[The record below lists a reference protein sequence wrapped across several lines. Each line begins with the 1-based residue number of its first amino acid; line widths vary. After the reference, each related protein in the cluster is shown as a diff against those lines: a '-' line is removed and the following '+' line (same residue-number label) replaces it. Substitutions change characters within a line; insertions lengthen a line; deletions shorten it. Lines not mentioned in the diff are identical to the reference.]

1 MNTIKKIGL
10 TALATSMVA
19 SSAAYSAD
27 AVVSG
32 SFGYTFAT
40 EGGNTGGDSRGI
52 GMRNKLNFNFSGEM
66 DNGWSVSANTA
77 LLPGNFATSSQ
88 SLYMTMGSMG
98 SIVVGNGWG
107 GIGAGFDAVTPTA
120 YEEAHDGFATAS
132 TLDSMGTGI
141 DNGNIVYY
149 SPSFDLG
156 GMTVSAEYEYAPRA
170 NDTYVSDGAT
180 AGASATYASGEG
192 LAVRVSGMGISAG
205 AYANEVDRQA
215 TTSTTDSDATDM
227 TYFVNYTMGS
237 VSLGYQKG
245 YIDRGNS
252 SATTA
257 LTTAKTVAAS
267 AGFFEAEQMSIAFN
281 VNDNLTVSYT
291 DQTDTYDAQSS
302 SVTADVDM
310 DTDSI
315 NIAYTV
321 GSMSIAIVDSSQDNV
336 GWDSDAGSASR
347 QELSVRLAF

>member
-1 MNTIKKIGL
+1 
-10 TALATSMVA
+10 
-19 SSAAYSAD
+19 
-27 AVVSG
+27 
-32 SFGYTFAT
+32 
-40 EGGNTGGDSRGI
+40 
-52 GMRNKLNFNFSGEM
+52 MRNKLNFNFSGEM

-88 SLYMTMGSMG
+88 SLFMTMGSMG

-149 SPSFDLG
+149 SPSIDLG
-156 GMTVSAEYEYAPRA
+156 GMTVSAEYEYAPKA
-170 NDTYVSDGAT
+170 NDTYVADGGT
-180 AGASATYASGEG
+180 AGASDTYADGQG
-192 LAVRVSGMGISAG
+192 AAIRISGMGISAG
-205 AYANEVDRQA
+205 AYANEVTRDTAA
-215 TTSTTDSDATDM
+215 TTDNDATDM

-245 YIDRGNS
+245 YIDRGNA
-252 SATTA
+252 SATSA
-257 LTTAKTVAAS
+257 LTAAKTVAAS

-281 VNDNLTVSYT
+281 VNDNLTISYT
-291 DQTDTYDAQSS
+291 DQSDTYDAQSE
-302 SVTADVDM
+302 SVTGDVDM
-310 DTDSI
+310 DTDSL

-321 GSMSIAIVDSSQDNV
+321 GSMSIAIVDSDQDNV

>member
-40 EGGNTGGDSRGI
+40 EGGNTTDSRGI

-98 SIVVGNGWG
+98 SVVVGNGWG
-107 GIGAGFDAVTPTA
+107 GIGAGFDAVTPVA

-149 SPSFDLG
+149 SPSIDLG
-156 GMTVSAEYEYAPRA
+156 GMTVSAEYEYAPKA
-170 NDTYVSDGAT
+170 NDTYVADGGT
-180 AGASATYASGEG
+180 AGASDTYADGQG
-192 LAVRVSGMGISAG
+192 AAIRISGMGIKAG
-205 AYANEVDRQA
+205 AYANEVTRDTAA
-215 TTSTTDSDATDM
+215 TTDNDATDM

-245 YIDRGNS
+245 YIDRGNA

-291 DQTDTYDAQSS
+291 DQTDTYDAQSE

-315 NIAYTV
+315 NVAYTV
-321 GSMSIAIVDSSQDNV
+321 GSMSIAIVDSDQDNV
-336 GWDSDAGSASR
+336 GWDANAGSASR

>member
-40 EGGNTGGDSRGI
+40 EGGNTTDSRGI

-88 SLYMTMGSMG
+88 SLFMTMGSMG

-149 SPSFDLG
+149 SPSIDLG
-156 GMTVSAEYEYAPRA
+156 GMTVSAEYEYAPKA
-170 NDTYVSDGAT
+170 NDTYVSDGGT
-180 AGASATYASGEG
+180 AGASDTYADGQG
-192 LAVRVSGMGISAG
+192 AAIRISGMGISAG
-205 AYANEVDRQA
+205 AYANEVTRDTAA
-215 TTSTTDSDATDM
+215 TTDNDATDM

-245 YIDRGNS
+245 YIDRGNA
-252 SATTA
+252 SATSA
-257 LTTAKTVAAS
+257 LTAAKTVAAS

-281 VNDNLTVSYT
+281 VNDNLTISYT
-291 DQTDTYDAQSS
+291 DQSDTYDAQSE
-302 SVTADVDM
+302 SVTGDVDM
-310 DTDSI
+310 DTDSL

-321 GSMSIAIVDSSQDNV
+321 GSMSIAIVDSDQDNV

>member
-40 EGGNTGGDSRGI
+40 EGGNTTDSRGI

-149 SPSFDLG
+149 SPSIDLG
-156 GMTVSAEYEYAPRA
+156 GMTVSAEYEYAPKA
-170 NDTYVSDGAT
+170 NDTYVSDGGT
-180 AGASATYASGEG
+180 AGASDTYADGQG
-192 LAVRVSGMGISAG
+192 AAIRISGMGISAG
-205 AYANEVDRQA
+205 AYANEVTRDTAA
-215 TTSTTDSDATDM
+215 TTDNDATDM

-245 YIDRGNS
+245 YIDRGNA
-252 SATTA
+252 SATSA
-257 LTTAKTVAAS
+257 LTAAKTVAAS

-281 VNDNLTVSYT
+281 VNDNLTISYT
-291 DQTDTYDAQSS
+291 DQSDTYDAQSE
-302 SVTADVDM
+302 SVTGDVDM
-310 DTDSI
+310 DTDSL

-321 GSMSIAIVDSSQDNV
+321 GSMSIAIVDSDQDNV

>member
-1 MNTIKKIGL
+1 MNTLKKIGL

-149 SPSFDLG
+149 SPSIDLG
-156 GMTVSAEYEYAPRA
+156 GMTVSAEYEYAPKA
-170 NDTYVSDGAT
+170 NDTYVSDGGT
-180 AGASATYASGEG
+180 AGASDTYADGQG
-192 LAVRVSGMGISAG
+192 AAIRISGMGISAG
-205 AYANEVDRQA
+205 AYANEVTRDTAA
-215 TTSTTDSDATDM
+215 TTDNDATDM

-245 YIDRGNS
+245 YIDRGNA
-252 SATTA
+252 SATSA
-257 LTTAKTVAAS
+257 LTAAKAVAAS

-281 VNDNLTVSYT
+281 VNDNLTTSYT
-291 DQTDTYDAQSS
+291 DQSDTYDAQSE
-302 SVTADVDM
+302 SVTGDVDM
-310 DTDSI
+310 DTDSL

-321 GSMSIAIVDSSQDNV
+321 GSMSIAIVDSDQDNV

>member
-1 MNTIKKIGL
+1 
-10 TALATSMVA
+10 
-19 SSAAYSAD
+19 
-27 AVVSG
+27 
-32 SFGYTFAT
+32 
-40 EGGNTGGDSRGI
+40 
-52 GMRNKLNFNFSGEM
+52 M

-149 SPSFDLG
+149 SPSIDLG
-156 GMTVSAEYEYAPRA
+156 GMTVSAEYEYAPKA
-170 NDTYVSDGAT
+170 NDTYVSDGGT
-180 AGASATYASGEG
+180 AGASDTYADGQG
-192 LAVRVSGMGISAG
+192 AAIRISGMGISAG
-205 AYANEVDRQA
+205 AYANEVTRDTAA
-215 TTSTTDSDATDM
+215 TTDNDATDM

-245 YIDRGNS
+245 YIDRGNA
-252 SATTA
+252 SATSA
-257 LTTAKTVAAS
+257 LTAAKTVAAS

-281 VNDNLTVSYT
+281 VNDNLTISYT
-291 DQTDTYDAQSS
+291 DQSDTYDAQSE
-302 SVTADVDM
+302 SVTGDVDM
-310 DTDSI
+310 DTDSL

-321 GSMSIAIVDSSQDNV
+321 GSMSIAIVDSDQDNV

>member
-1 MNTIKKIGL
+1 MNTLKKIGL

-149 SPSFDLG
+149 SPSIDLG
-156 GMTVSAEYEYAPRA
+156 GMTVSAEYEYAPKA
-170 NDTYVSDGAT
+170 NDTYVADGGT
-180 AGASATYASGEG
+180 AGASDTYADGQG
-192 LAVRVSGMGISAG
+192 AAIRISGMGIKAG
-205 AYANEVDRQA
+205 AYANEVTRDTAA
-215 TTSTTDSDATDM
+215 TTDNDATDM

-245 YIDRGNS
+245 YIDRGNA

-281 VNDNLTVSYT
+281 VNDNLTISYT
-291 DQTDTYDAQSS
+291 DQSDTYDAQSE
-302 SVTADVDM
+302 SVTGDVDM
-310 DTDSI
+310 DTDSL

-321 GSMSIAIVDSSQDNV
+321 GSMSIAIVDSDQDNV

>member
-1 MNTIKKIGL
+1 MNTLKKIGL

-40 EGGNTGGDSRGI
+40 EGGNTTDSRGI

-88 SLYMTMGSMG
+88 SLFMTMGSMG

-149 SPSFDLG
+149 SPSIDLG
-156 GMTVSAEYEYAPRA
+156 GMTVSAEYEYAPKA
-170 NDTYVSDGAT
+170 NDTYVSDGGT
-180 AGASATYASGEG
+180 AGASDTYADGQG
-192 LAVRVSGMGISAG
+192 AAIRISGMGISAG
-205 AYANEVDRQA
+205 AYANEVTRDTAA
-215 TTSTTDSDATDM
+215 TTDNDATDM

-245 YIDRGNS
+245 YIDRGNA
-252 SATTA
+252 SATSA
-257 LTTAKTVAAS
+257 LTAAKTVAAS

-281 VNDNLTVSYT
+281 VNDNLTISYT
-291 DQTDTYDAQSS
+291 DQSDTYDAQSE
-302 SVTADVDM
+302 SVTGDVDM
-310 DTDSI
+310 DTDSL

-321 GSMSIAIVDSSQDNV
+321 GSMSIAIVDSDQDNV
-336 GWDSDAGSASR
+336 GWDSDAGSASK

>member
-1 MNTIKKIGL
+1 
-10 TALATSMVA
+10 
-19 SSAAYSAD
+19 
-27 AVVSG
+27 
-32 SFGYTFAT
+32 
-40 EGGNTGGDSRGI
+40 
-52 GMRNKLNFNFSGEM
+52 MRNKLNFNFSGEM

-88 SLYMTMGSMG
+88 SLFMTMGSMG

-149 SPSFDLG
+149 SPSIDLG
-156 GMTVSAEYEYAPRA
+156 GMTVSAEYEYAPKA
-170 NDTYVSDGAT
+170 NDTYVSDGGT
-180 AGASATYASGEG
+180 AGASDTYADGQG
-192 LAVRVSGMGISAG
+192 AAIRISGMGISAG
-205 AYANEVDRQA
+205 AYANEVTRDTAA
-215 TTSTTDSDATDM
+215 TTDNDATDM

-245 YIDRGNS
+245 YIDRGNA
-252 SATTA
+252 SATSA
-257 LTTAKTVAAS
+257 LTAAKTVAAS

-281 VNDNLTVSYT
+281 VNDNLTISYT
-291 DQTDTYDAQSS
+291 DQSDTYDAQSE
-302 SVTADVDM
+302 SVTGDVDM
-310 DTDSI
+310 DTDSL

-321 GSMSIAIVDSSQDNV
+321 GSMSIAIVDSDQDNV

>member
-1 MNTIKKIGL
+1 MNTLKKIGL

-88 SLYMTMGSMG
+88 SLFMTMGSMG

-149 SPSFDLG
+149 SPSIDLG
-156 GMTVSAEYEYAPRA
+156 GMTVSAEYEYAPKA
-170 NDTYVSDGAT
+170 NDTYVSDGGT
-180 AGASATYASGEG
+180 AGASDTYADGQG
-192 LAVRVSGMGISAG
+192 AAIRISGMGISAG
-205 AYANEVDRQA
+205 AYANEVTRDTAA
-215 TTSTTDSDATDM
+215 TTDNDATDM

-245 YIDRGNS
+245 YIDRGNA
-252 SATTA
+252 SATSA
-257 LTTAKTVAAS
+257 LTAAKTVAAS

-281 VNDNLTVSYT
+281 VNDNLT
-291 DQTDTYDAQSS
+291 
-302 SVTADVDM
+302 DVLISFFDF
-310 DTDSI
+310 
-315 NIAYTV
+315 
-321 GSMSIAIVDSSQDNV
+321 Q
-336 GWDSDAGSASR
+336 
-347 QELSVRLAF
+347 

>member
-40 EGGNTGGDSRGI
+40 EGGNTTDSRGI

-88 SLYMTMGSMG
+88 SLFMTMGSMG

-149 SPSFDLG
+149 SPSIDLG
-156 GMTVSAEYEYAPRA
+156 GMTVSAEYEYAPKA
-170 NDTYVSDGAT
+170 NDTYVSDGGT
-180 AGASATYASGEG
+180 AGASDTYADGQG
-192 LAVRVSGMGISAG
+192 AAIRISGMGISAG
-205 AYANEVDRQA
+205 AYANEVTRDTAA
-215 TTSTTDSDATDM
+215 TTDNDATDM

-245 YIDRGNS
+245 YIDRGNA
-252 SATTA
+252 SATSA
-257 LTTAKTVAAS
+257 LTAAKTVAAS

-281 VNDNLTVSYT
+281 VNDNLTISYT
-291 DQTDTYDAQSS
+291 DQSDTYDAQSA
-302 SVTADVDM
+302 SVTGDVDM
-310 DTDSI
+310 DTDSL

-321 GSMSIAIVDSSQDNV
+321 GSMSIAIVDSDQDNV

>member
-1 MNTIKKIGL
+1 MNTLKKIGL

-98 SIVVGNGWG
+98 SVVVGNGWG

-149 SPSFDLG
+149 SPSIDLG
-156 GMTVSAEYEYAPRA
+156 GMTVSAEYEYAPKA
-170 NDTYVSDGAT
+170 NDTYVADGGT
-180 AGASATYASGEG
+180 AGASDTYADGQG
-192 LAVRVSGMGISAG
+192 AAIRISGMGIKAG
-205 AYANEVDRQA
+205 AYANEVTRDTAA
-215 TTSTTDSDATDM
+215 TTDNDATDM

-245 YIDRGNS
+245 YIDRGNA

-281 VNDNLTVSYT
+281 VNDNLTISYT
-291 DQTDTYDAQSS
+291 DQSDTYDAQSE
-302 SVTADVDM
+302 SVTGDVDM
-310 DTDSI
+310 DTDSL

-321 GSMSIAIVDSSQDNV
+321 GSMSIAIVDSDQDNV